1 MGFFDYYLF
10 FFSVIGLLPTRFTA
24 PFVDFY
30 GSRVSFVRSLFFK
43 FPDVNVIYL
52 FNRLL
57 SDAFFSCLFF
67 FFTYFP
73 TASFPAFLGNP
84 FLVTLLI
91 DVLPHKT
98 N

>member
-67 FFTYFP
+67 FLHIFP
-73 TASFPAFLGNP
+73 RLP
-84 FLVTLLI
+84 FLLSLET
-91 DVLPHKT
+91 PSW
-98 N
+98 

>member
-30 GSRVSFVRSLFFK
+30 GSRVSFVRSLFFFL

-67 FFTYFP
+67 FYIFSHGFLSCFP
-73 TASFPAFLGNP
+73 WKPLPGDASN
-84 FLVTLLI
+84 
-91 DVLPHKT
+91 
-98 N
+98 